1 MEITSFALKNF
12 APKNFFGGGEG
23 QIGGDSN
30 ALIRLLFALD
40 FYFVTVDSGYA
51 LASTIAQ

>member
-1 MEITSFALKNF
+1 MEISSFALKNS
-12 APKNFFGGGEG
+12 ALKNFFGGGEG

-51 LASTIAQ
+51 LASTVA